1 MPHALAIVATAAGVF
16 IGSNIDDLIVL
27 IVLFLYARA
36 GKLPASRIVAGQY
49 LGYGILVAGSIV
61 IALGLAAIPQR
72 WVGLIGFVPL
82 ALGLW
87 GLFGAIRN
95 GPEHQPVLARRL
107 WAIAALSIANGSDDL
122 SVYAPLL
129 RTNSFGDDVLIVLVL
144 LVSVAIWCAIAWW
157 LGTRR
162 RVIKALKHFG
172 QWLVPLVFIAIGL
185 VVIVGSGLFQ

>member
-1 MPHALAIVATAAGVF
+1 MAIIATAAGVF

-36 GKLPASRIVAGQY
+36 GKLPASRVVAGQY
-49 LGYGILVAGSIV
+49 LGYGILVAGSVIV
-61 IALGLAAIPQR
+61 ALGLAAVPQR

-87 GLFGAIRN
+87 GLLGAIRN
-95 GPEHQPVLARRL
+95 GREHQPVLARRL
-107 WAIAALSIANGSDDL
+107 WAIAALAIANGSDDL

-144 LVSVAIWCAIAWW
+144 LACVALWCAIAWW

-162 RVIKALKHFG
+162 RVIKALKQVGH
-172 QWLVPLVFIAIGL
+172 WLVPLVFIAIGV
-185 VVIVGSGLFQ
+185 VVIAGSGLFR

>member
-1 MPHALAIVATAAGVF
+1 MPHALAIAATAAGVF

-27 IVLFLYARA
+27 IVLFLAARS
-36 GKLPASRIVAGQY
+36 GKLPASRIIAGQY
-49 LGYGILVAGSIV
+49 LGYGLLVAGSIV
-61 IALGLAAIPQR
+61 IALGLAAVPHR

-82 ALGLW
+82 GLGLW
-87 GLFGAIRN
+87 GLLGAIRH

-129 RTNSFGDDVLIVLVL
+129 RTNSIGDDVLIVLVF
-144 LVSVAIWCAIAWW
+144 LVMVAIWCAIAWW

-162 RVIKALKHFG
+162 RVITALKHCG
-172 QWLVPLVFIAIGL
+172 HWLVPLVFIAIGL
-185 VVIVGSGLFQ
+185 VVIVESGLFQ

>member
-1 MPHALAIVATAAGVF
+1 VPHALAIIATAAGVF

-27 IVLFLYARA
+27 IVLFLGARA
-36 GKLPASRIVAGQY
+36 GKLPVSRIIAGQY

-61 IALGLAAIPQR
+61 IALGLAAVPQR

-82 ALGLW
+82 GLGLW
-87 GLFGAIRN
+87 GLLGALRH
-95 GPEHQPVLARRL
+95 GPEHQPVLARKQ

-129 RTNSFGDDVLIVLVL
+129 RTNSFGDGVLIVLVL
-144 LVSVAIWCAIAWW
+144 LISVAVWCAIAWW

-162 RVIKALKHFG
+162 RVIKTLKHFG
-172 QWLVPLVFIAIGL
+172 HWLVPLVFITIGL
-185 VVIVGSGLFQ
+185 VVIVDSGLFR

>member
-27 IVLFLYARA
+27 IVLFLAARR
-36 GKLPASRIVAGQY
+36 GKLPGSRIVAGQY
-49 LGYGILVAGSIV
+49 LGYGLLVAGSIV
-61 IALGLAAIPQR
+61 IALGLAAVPQR
-72 WVGLIGFVPL
+72 WVGVVGFVPL
-82 ALGLW
+82 GLGLW
-87 GLFGAIRN
+87 GLLGAIRH

-129 RTNSFGDDVLIVLVL
+129 RTNSVGDDVLIVLVF
-144 LVSVAIWCAIAWW
+144 LVMVALWCVLAWW

-162 RVIKALKHFG
+162 RVIRTLKQFG
-172 QWLVPLVFIAIGL
+172 HWLVPLVFIAIGI
-185 VVIVGSGLFQ
+185 VVIVDSGLFR

>member
-1 MPHALAIVATAAGVF
+1 VPHTLAIIATAAGVF

-27 IVLFLYARA
+27 IVLFLAARS

-49 LGYGILVAGSIV
+49 LGYGLLVAGSIV
-61 IALGLAAIPQR
+61 IALGLAAVPQR
-72 WVGLIGFVPL
+72 WVGVVGFVPL
-82 ALGLW
+82 GLGLW
-87 GLFGAIRN
+87 GLLGAIRH

-129 RTNSFGDDVLIVLVL
+129 RTNSVGDDVLIVLVFL
-144 LVSVAIWCAIAWW
+144 AMVAIWCTIAWW

-172 QWLVPLVFIAIGL
+172 HWLVPLVFIAIGL
-185 VVIVGSGLFQ
+185 VVIVDSGLFR

>member
-1 MPHALAIVATAAGVF
+1 VPHALAIAATAAGVF

-27 IVLFLYARA
+27 IVLFLGARA
-36 GKLPASRIVAGQY
+36 GKLPVSRIIAGQY

-61 IALGLAAIPQR
+61 IALGLAAVPQR

-82 ALGLW
+82 GLGLW
-87 GLFGAIRN
+87 GLLGALRN
-95 GPEHQPVLARRL
+95 GREHQPVLARKL

-129 RTNSFGDDVLIVLVL
+129 RTNSLGDDVLIVLVL
-144 LVSVAIWCAIAWW
+144 LVSVAVWCAIAWW

-162 RVIKALKHFG
+162 RVIAMLKHVG
-172 QWLVPLVFIAIGL
+172 HWLVPLVFIAIGL
-185 VVIVGSGLFQ
+185 VVIVNSGLFR

>member
-1 MPHALAIVATAAGVF
+1 VPHALAIVATAAGVF

-61 IALGLAAIPQR
+61 IALGLAAVPQR

-82 ALGLW
+82 SLGLW
-87 GLFGAIRN
+87 GLIGAIRN

-129 RTNSFGDDVLIVLVL
+129 RTNSFGDDALIVLVL
-144 LVSVAIWCAIAWW
+144 LACVGCWCAIGWW

-172 QWLVPLVFIAIGL
+172 HWLVPLVFIAIGV
-185 VVIVGSGLFQ
+185 VVIVGSGLFR

>member
-27 IVLFLYARA
+27 IVLFLAARS
-36 GKLPASRIVAGQY
+36 GKLPTSRIIAGQY
-49 LGYGILVAGSIV
+49 LGYGLLVAGSIV
-61 IALGLAAIPQR
+61 IALGLAAVPQR
-72 WVGLIGFVPL
+72 WVGVIGFVPL
-82 ALGLW
+82 GLGLW
-87 GLFGAIRN
+87 GLLGAIRH

-129 RTNSFGDDVLIVLVL
+129 RTNSFGDDVLIVLVF
-144 LVSVAIWCAIAWW
+144 LVMVAIWCVIAWW

-162 RVIKALKHFG
+162 RVITALKHFG
-172 QWLVPLVFIAIGL
+172 HWLVPLVFIAIGL

>member
-1 MPHALAIVATAAGVF
+1 MPHALAIIATAAGVF

-27 IVLFLYARA
+27 IVLFLAARR

-61 IALGLAAIPQR
+61 IALGLAAVPQH
-72 WVGLIGFVPL
+72 WVGLVGFVPL
-82 ALGLW
+82 GLGIW
-87 GLFGAIRN
+87 GLIGAARH

-129 RTNSFGDDVLIVLVL
+129 RTNTVADDVLIVAVL
-144 LVSVAIWCAIAWW
+144 LIMVAIWCAIAWW
-157 LGTRR
+157 LGSRR
-162 RVIKALKHFG
+162 RVIAMLKHFG
-172 QWLVPLVFIAIGL
+172 HWLVPLVFIAIGA
-185 VVIVGSGLFQ
+185 VVIINSGLFR

>member
-1 MPHALAIVATAAGVF
+1 MSHTLAVIATAAGVF

-27 IVLFLYARA
+27 IVLFLAARR

-49 LGYGILVAGSIV
+49 LGYGLLVAGSIV
-61 IALGLAAIPQR
+61 IALGLAAVPQR
-72 WVGLIGFVPL
+72 WVGVVGFVPL
-82 ALGLW
+82 GLGLW
-87 GLFGAIRN
+87 GLLGAIRH

-129 RTNSFGDDVLIVLVL
+129 RTNSVGDDVLIVLVF
-144 LVSVAIWCAIAWW
+144 LVMVALWCVLAWW

-162 RVIKALKHFG
+162 RVIRTLKQFG
-172 QWLVPLVFIAIGL
+172 HWLVPLVFIAIGI
-185 VVIVGSGLFQ
+185 VVIVDSGLFR